1 MNLRQ
6 LEAFRAVMLTG
17 SVTQAA
23 QSMHLSQPAVSK
35 LIADLEYAIGFKLFV
50 RSKGSALTV
59 TPEAGYFFHEVERS
73 FIGVDALKKTAGD
86 IRNLSTGNLHIAS
99 LPALSFSFL
108 PHVIRAFQKEHPGVS
123 IHLDTHSSSTVR
135 QLVANQQFDVGL
147 ATRAHEMSGVS
158 GSTFLRSVGACVL
171 PPGHRLAGRAYIE
184 PADLA
189 GEPFISL
196 MHGDQTRRRVDRI
209 FEDAGVERDLV
220 VETQYAITHCNLV
233 TLGVGCSIVNP
244 ATAIDFVAR
253 GLVVLPFRPRIEF
266 EYMLYTPSL
275 RPLSQTALRF
285 IDIMTR
291 VRDKMI
297 ADGAFGEPPI
307 AENTAIAAP
316 SGTADSPA

>member
-17 SVTQAA
+17 SVTHAA

-73 FIGVDALKKTAGD
+73 FIGVDALKKTATD

-99 LPALSFSFL
+99 LPALSFGFM
-108 PHVIRAFQKEHPGVS
+108 PRVIREFRQDHRGVA
-123 IHLDTHSSSTVR
+123 IRLYTHGSSTVR

-147 ATRAHEMSGVS
+147 ATRAHEIAGVTS
-158 GSTFLRSVGACVL
+158 STFLRSVGACVL
-171 PPGHRLAGRAYIE
+171 PPGHRLASKAVIE

-196 MHGDQTRRRVDRI
+196 MLGDQTRRRIDRI
-209 FEDAGVERDLV
+209 FEDAGIERDLII
-220 VETQYAITHCNLV
+220 ETQYAMTHCSLV
-233 TLGVGCSIVNP
+233 TQGVGCSIVNP
-244 ATAIDFVAR
+244 ATAVDFIAQ
-253 GLVVLPFRPRIEF
+253 GLVIRPFRPRIEF
-266 EYMLYTPSL
+266 EYMLFTPAL
-275 RPLSQTALRF
+275 RPLSQTGLQF
-285 IDIMTR
+285 VEVMTR
-291 VRDKMI
+291 VRDQMI
-297 ADGAFGEPPI
+297 ADGEFGEP
-307 AENTAIAAP
+307 TA
-316 SGTADSPA
+316 G